1 MAFGTMIT
9 ILCTWGLQSIDVAI
23 HPLPT
28 ALIAMPIGI
37 LGTIL
42 LLLLIEKSVY
52 RYHRQRK
59 ASPVTLLIVSIGL
72 MFLIGGLV
80 RFVIGCL
87 LYTSPS
93 PRDATLSRMPSSA

>member
-9 ILCTWGLQSIDVAI
+9 IFCTWGLQSIDVAI

-42 LLLLIEKSVY
+42 LLLLLEKAFTNTTGSAKLVQLPY
-52 RYHRQRK
+52 SLY
-59 ASPVTLLIVSIGL
+59 LLV
-72 MFLIGGLV
+72 
-80 RFVIGCL
+80 
-87 LYTSPS
+87 
-93 PRDATLSRMPSSA
+93 